1 MASLTGLNVAAR
13 IVLAGGPPNV
23 KPVAFLCLTAGIIGG
38 PVTGFV
44 VGTMTMLISDIYF
57 GAGYWTLINSASMG
71 LIGLLAGLL
80 WNRRTK
86 IRRTEL
92 VVGGFL
98 LTAIYDVAT
107 SLILG
112 PLTFGYSWWI
122 AILGLYAPF
131 LAGYAVV
138 YPFGFVHEL
147 TTAVLMGAIGPT
159 LIIRVRQLADHNTK
173 THSDAAIPQSKL
185 CATHPCSRSQYQKR
199 FSRSTVSPGLTR
211 IELSKI
217 GPAWTNV

>member
-38 PVTGFV
+38 PVTGFL
-44 VGTMTMLISDIYF
+44 VGAMTMLISDIYF
-57 GAGYWTLINSASMG
+57 GAGYWTFINSASMG
-71 LIGLLAGLL
+71 LIGLIAGLL
-80 WNRRTK
+80 WNRRTN

-92 VVGGFL
+92 IVGGFL

-131 LAGYAVV
+131 LTGYAIV

-147 TTAVLMGAIGPT
+147 TTAVLMASIGPT
-159 LIIRVRQLADHNTK
+159 VISRVRQLANPTP
-173 THSDAAIPQSKL
+173 SLPAMPAIAQSKL
-185 CATHPCSRSQYQKR
+185 CATHISSRSQYQKR
-199 FSRSTVSPGLTR
+199 FSRSTASPDLTR
-211 IELSKI
+211 I
-217 GPAWTNV
+217 G

>member
-1 MASLTGLNVAAR
+1 M
-13 IVLAGGPPNV
+13 

-38 PVTGFV
+38 PLTGFL
-44 VGTMTMLISDIYF
+44 VGAMTMFISDIYF
-57 GAGYWTLINSASMG
+57 GAGYWTFINSVCMG
-71 LIGLLAGLL
+71 LIGFLAGLL
-80 WNRRTK
+80 WNRRTN

-92 VVGGFL
+92 VVGGFF

-131 LAGYAVV
+131 LTGYAVV

-147 TTAVLMGAIGPT
+147 TTAVLMAAIGPT
-159 LIIRVRQLADHNTK
+159 LISRVRQLANPTPRL
-173 THSDAAIPQSKL
+173 TALPAIAQLKL
-185 CATHPCSRSQYQKR
+185 CATHLSSRSQYQKR
-199 FSRSTVSPGLTR
+199 FSRSTTSPDLTR
-211 IELSKI
+211 T
-217 GPAWTNV
+217 G